1 MADGRPGHQ
10 TRDVT
15 STELTYDPYDPVI
28 DLDPYETWRRLRD
41 EAPLYRNDRLGF
53 YALSRYDD
61 VLPALSDW
69 RTYSSR
75 RGTLLELIDPLAPEV
90 DGDPEG
96 APMIFTDPPY
106 HDLLRGLVSR
116 SFTPRRIGALE
127 QTVRD
132 LCRDGFDAVA
142 GGAGFDYVDDVTGPI
157 PAMVIGELLGVPAED
172 QRELGRWTDQ
182 LMHYDPDL
190 ETGDEILG
198 MRQQNPVKLE
208 GASNLWRYLEAAVDE
223 RTARPGDDMIS
234 SLITAEITL
243 EDGTRRRLTRA
254 EVTSFFLLLFTA
266 GSETTARLLGWTA
279 VLLARHPDQR
289 ARLVEDRSL
298 VPNAV
303 EELLRYE
310 APSPIQARWVTRDVE
325 LHGQVVPRGS
335 KMALLNAAANRD
347 ERHFPDPDRF
357 DVGRAIDRHL
367 SFGYGGH
374 FCLGAALARLEG
386 RVVLEET
393 LDRFPAWEVDE
404 EQVGFVRTTTVRGP
418 AQVPFSAT

>member
-1 MADGRPGHQ
+1 
-10 TRDVT
+10 
-15 STELTYDPYDPVI
+15 
-28 DLDPYETWRRLRD
+28 
-41 EAPLYRNDRLGF
+41 
-53 YALSRYDD
+53 
-61 VLPALSDW
+61 VLEGLSDW

-75 RGTLLELIDPLAPEV
+75 RGTLLELIDPLAHEA

-116 SFTPRRIGALE
+116 SFTPRRVGALE
-127 QTVRD
+127 QRVRD
-132 LCRDGFDAVA
+132 LCREGFDAA
-142 GGAGFDYVDDVTGPI
+142 GNRFDYVEDVAGPI
-157 PAMVIGELLGVPAED
+157 PAMVIGEMLGVPAED
-172 QRELGRWTDQ
+172 QRQLGRWTDQ
-182 LMHYDPDL
+182 LMHYDPEL

-223 RTARPGDDMIS
+223 RTAHPGEDMIS

-243 EDGTRRRLTRA
+243 EDGTRRRLSRT

-266 GSETTARLLGWTA
+266 GSETTARLLGWSA

-325 LHGQVVPRGS
+325 VHGQIVPKGS

-347 ERHFPDPDRF
+347 ERHFADPDAF

-393 LDRFPAWEVDE
+393 LDRFPTWEVDE
-404 EQVGFVRTTTVRGP
+404 DRVGFVRTTTVRGP
-418 AQVPFSAT
+418 AQVPFSVP

>member
-1 MADGRPGHQ
+1 VADERRGHENGA
-10 TRDVT
+10 VT

-28 DLDPYETWRRLRD
+28 DLDPYDTWRRLRD
-41 EAPLYRNDRLGF
+41 EAPLYRNERLGF

-61 VLPALSDW
+61 VLEGLSDW

-75 RGTLLELIDPLAPEV
+75 RGTLLELIDPLAPEA

-116 SFTPRRIGALE
+116 SFTPRRVGALE
-127 QTVRD
+127 QRVRD
-132 LCRDGFDAVA
+132 LCREGFDAA
-142 GGAGFDYVDDVTGPI
+142 GNRFDYVEDVAGPI
-157 PAMVIGELLGVPAED
+157 PAMVIGEMLGVPAED
-172 QRELGRWTDQ
+172 QRQLGRWTDQ
-182 LMHYDPDL
+182 LMHYDPEL

-223 RTARPGDDMIS
+223 RTAHPGEDMIS

-243 EDGTRRRLTRA
+243 EDGTRRRLSRT

-266 GSETTARLLGWTA
+266 GSETTARLLGWSA

-325 LHGQVVPRGS
+325 VHGQVVPAGS

-347 ERHFPDPDRF
+347 ERHFADPDAF
-357 DVGRAIDRHL
+357 DVGRSIDRHL

-393 LDRFPAWEVDE
+393 LDRFPTWEVDE
-404 EQVGFVRTTTVRGP
+404 DRVGFVRTTTVRGP
-418 AQVPFSAT
+418 AQVPFSVP